1 MNQNTNKSK
10 SSNDKVA
17 TNKQQPSPP
26 VPSETK
32 QQSTP
37 SVVDSTVAKSITQ
50 SDPIV
55 SSVVGGVLNE
65 GGDDSPIINQFNL
78 EAQLQ
83 QQQLQQNHQLKQQQQ
98 QNPLISSL
106 NLDNANILMLQ
117 QQLKLKQQQYQQ
129 QLSEEN
135 ISAALQSKQ
144 FSDLAALTNQ
154 NSAVDPILLAAAAA
168 ASNPNSILLNKLANA
183 NPQMAL
189 DNLHTL
195 QQQLSSSQQ
204 QQQQQNMDPK
214 RGAVHIDHPDAD
226 KWFYLDPQNQIQGS
240 FSSEQMAGWFA
251 AGYFTLNLMI
261 KRGCDEKFL
270 PLGKF
275 IMEDKN

>member
-1 MNQNTNKSK
+1 
-10 SSNDKVA
+10 
-17 TNKQQPSPP
+17 
-26 VPSETK
+26 
-32 QQSTP
+32 
-37 SVVDSTVAKSITQ
+37 VDTTVAKSMTQ

-55 SSVVGGVLNE
+55 SSVVSGILND
-65 GGDDSPIINQFNL
+65 GGDDSPLINQFNL
-78 EAQLQ
+78 ETQLQ
-83 QQQLQQNHQLKQQQQ
+83 QQQQQQQQQLKQQI
-98 QNPLISSL
+98 PLISSL

-135 ISAALQSKQ
+135 ISAAIQSKQ
-144 FSDLAALTNQ
+144 FSDLASLTQ

-168 ASNPNSILLNKLANA
+168 AASNPNSLLLSKLSGS
-183 NPQMAL
+183 NPQMTL

-195 QQQLSSSQQ
+195 QQQLSSTQ

-214 RGAVHIDHPDAD
+214 RGAVNVDHPDAD

-270 PLGKF
+270 PLGRF
-275 IMEDKN
+275 FVINRIMKYLKYFCD